1 MTTDGVLNAIRT
13 TNEIHQHNLLSL
25 LPAGYSPKVG
35 LNSDEQ
41 NTKSDISSEYTPS
54 TLLDSSSEYTPSDES
69 GEDDVI
75 LVKIKKRTDL
85 HQKESNCSS
94 PAKPENTELNEK
106 YSDESFDK
114 NESDNIENG
123 QFEKESNHSDH
134 ALGKRQ
140 NTSHHEEGRIPKK
153 QHKDKYTT
161 PSCEAVYKRQMES
174 SMGIDDQFFS
184 EEINIIS
191 IDDIPCELSFVNEN
205 LVDDFKIKE
214 INVSMLFRQYQ
225 NKSVDIAKTGG
236 LLVES
241 NTHEILSL
249 SSILLLIPDSHSK
262 TMINIFGSP
271 LLNEIYQQFVPA
283 QQPTLNLESEL
294 KFREVIKRAIKESWS
309 SVKKWW
315 LTELANDQTLDENL
329 GFVILECLKSLP
341 TAKIKNEPSET
352 TLITNYLDHV
362 MKGMLHDPNKYI
374 VEWPNTGLDESKAR
388 KSGRSKQPDFVVSV
402 IHQLQTSGVIFV
414 GEVSP
419 PSEKN
424 NVYKNCN
431 DLIRIGVFM
440 KDCLDSAIDLGAD
453 IKTLG
458 FQCVDYTVDFYMMD
472 IILQEKKCYILLMK

>member
-1 MTTDGVLNAIRT
+1 
-13 TNEIHQHNLLSL
+13 
-25 LPAGYSPKVG
+25 
-35 LNSDEQ
+35 
-41 NTKSDISSEYTPS
+41 
-54 TLLDSSSEYTPSDES
+54 
-69 GEDDVI
+69 
-75 LVKIKKRTDL
+75 
-85 HQKESNCSS
+85 
-94 PAKPENTELNEK
+94 
-106 YSDESFDK
+106 
-114 NESDNIENG
+114 
-123 QFEKESNHSDH
+123 
-134 ALGKRQ
+134 
-140 NTSHHEEGRIPKK
+140 
-153 QHKDKYTT
+153 
-161 PSCEAVYKRQMES
+161 MES

-205 LVDDFKIKE
+205 L
-214 INVSMLFRQYQ
+214 
-225 NKSVDIAKTGG
+225 
-236 LLVES
+236 
-241 NTHEILSL
+241 
-249 SSILLLIPDSHSK
+249 
-262 TMINIFGSP
+262 
-271 LLNEIYQQFVPA
+271 
-283 QQPTLNLESEL
+283 
-294 KFREVIKRAIKESWS
+294 FREVIKRAIKESWS

-472 IILQEKKCYILLMK
+472 IVQGTYIMIHIGQISVPASVKEMLHFVDEIEILLKIREIFCKSFD

>member
-1 MTTDGVLNAIRT
+1 
-13 TNEIHQHNLLSL
+13 
-25 LPAGYSPKVG
+25 
-35 LNSDEQ
+35 
-41 NTKSDISSEYTPS
+41 
-54 TLLDSSSEYTPSDES
+54 
-69 GEDDVI
+69 
-75 LVKIKKRTDL
+75 
-85 HQKESNCSS
+85 
-94 PAKPENTELNEK
+94 
-106 YSDESFDK
+106 
-114 NESDNIENG
+114 
-123 QFEKESNHSDH
+123 
-134 ALGKRQ
+134 
-140 NTSHHEEGRIPKK
+140 
-153 QHKDKYTT
+153 
-161 PSCEAVYKRQMES
+161 MES

-294 KFREVIKRAIKESWS
+294 KFREVIKRVIKESWS

-472 IILQEKKCYILLMK
+472 IVQGTYIMIHIGQISVPASVKEMLHFVDEIEILLKIREIFCKSFDSLYAKLCNPNDPSLPSTKASFKHDTWNTQIYEIVIEYVHFGMEDLIPKNDC

>member
-1 MTTDGVLNAIRT
+1 
-13 TNEIHQHNLLSL
+13 
-25 LPAGYSPKVG
+25 
-35 LNSDEQ
+35 
-41 NTKSDISSEYTPS
+41 
-54 TLLDSSSEYTPSDES
+54 
-69 GEDDVI
+69 
-75 LVKIKKRTDL
+75 
-85 HQKESNCSS
+85 
-94 PAKPENTELNEK
+94 
-106 YSDESFDK
+106 
-114 NESDNIENG
+114 
-123 QFEKESNHSDH
+123 
-134 ALGKRQ
+134 
-140 NTSHHEEGRIPKK
+140 
-153 QHKDKYTT
+153 
-161 PSCEAVYKRQMES
+161 MES

-388 KSGRSKQPDFVVSV
+388 KFRKKQTAGLCSICYPPVTDKRCYICGRSQSTFRK
-402 IHQLQTSGVIFV
+402 
-414 GEVSP
+414 E
-419 PSEKN
+419 
-424 NVYKNCN
+424 
-431 DLIRIGVFM
+431 
-440 KDCLDSAIDLGAD
+440 
-453 IKTLG
+453 
-458 FQCVDYTVDFYMMD
+458 QC
-472 IILQEKKCYILLMK
+472 I

>member
-1 MTTDGVLNAIRT
+1 MR
-13 TNEIHQHNLLSL
+13 S
-25 LPAGYSPKVG
+25 
-35 LNSDEQ
+35 
-41 NTKSDISSEYTPS
+41 
-54 TLLDSSSEYTPSDES
+54 
-69 GEDDVI
+69 
-75 LVKIKKRTDL
+75 
-85 HQKESNCSS
+85 
-94 PAKPENTELNEK
+94 
-106 YSDESFDK
+106 
-114 NESDNIENG
+114 
-123 QFEKESNHSDH
+123 
-134 ALGKRQ
+134 
-140 NTSHHEEGRIPKK
+140 
-153 QHKDKYTT
+153 
-161 PSCEAVYKRQMES
+161 RQMES

-225 NKSVDIAKTGG
+225 NKSVDIAKTGAICPG
-236 LLVES
+236 
-241 NTHEILSL
+241 T
-249 SSILLLIPDSHSK
+249 
-262 TMINIFGSP
+262 TTNIKFG
-271 LLNEIYQQFVPA
+271 ERI
-283 QQPTLNLESEL
+283 

-352 TLITNYLDHV
+352 TLITNYLDHVMKGMLHDPNKYIVEWHLDHV

-453 IKTLG
+453 IKMLG

-472 IILQEKKCYILLMK
+472 IVQGTYIMIHIGQISVPASVKEMLHFVDEIEILLKIREIFCKSFDSLYAKLCNPNDPSLLSTKASFKHDTWNTQIYEIVIEYVHSVWKI

>member
-1 MTTDGVLNAIRT
+1 MR
-13 TNEIHQHNLLSL
+13 S
-25 LPAGYSPKVG
+25 
-35 LNSDEQ
+35 
-41 NTKSDISSEYTPS
+41 
-54 TLLDSSSEYTPSDES
+54 
-69 GEDDVI
+69 
-75 LVKIKKRTDL
+75 
-85 HQKESNCSS
+85 
-94 PAKPENTELNEK
+94 
-106 YSDESFDK
+106 
-114 NESDNIENG
+114 
-123 QFEKESNHSDH
+123 
-134 ALGKRQ
+134 
-140 NTSHHEEGRIPKK
+140 
-153 QHKDKYTT
+153 
-161 PSCEAVYKRQMES
+161 RQMES

-225 NKSVDIAKTGG
+225 NKSVT
-236 LLVES
+236 
-241 NTHEILSL
+241 T
-249 SSILLLIPDSHSK
+249 
-262 TMINIFGSP
+262 NIKFG
-271 LLNEIYQQFVPA
+271 ERI
-283 QQPTLNLESEL
+283 

-453 IKTLG
+453 IKMLG

-472 IILQEKKCYILLMK
+472 IVQGTYIMIHIGQISVPASVKEMLHFVDEIEILLKIREIFCKSFDSLYAKLCNPNDPSLLSTKASFKHDTWNTQIYEIVIEYVHSVWKI

>member
-1 MTTDGVLNAIRT
+1 EPMTTNLAYFNAPPESWTIHGYYKFRKLQSDFSGPSKGKTSTGATSYFEGRAPFSCPVDDFSARQPNVRRKRRRLLERGRSRKGTEYRAGRLQSVKVTTDGVLNAIRT

-25 LPAGYSPKVG
+25 LPAGYSPKIG

-41 NTKSDISSEYTPS
+41 NTKSDFSSEYTPS

-75 LVKIKKRTDL
+75 LRTDL

-106 YSDESFDK
+106 YR
-114 NESDNIENG
+114 
-123 QFEKESNHSDH
+123 
-134 ALGKRQ
+134 KRQ

-161 PSCEAVYKRQMES
+161 PSCEAVYK
-174 SMGIDDQFFS
+174 DKW
-184 EEINIIS
+184 
-191 IDDIPCELSFVNEN
+191 N
-205 LVDDFKIKE
+205 L
-214 INVSMLFRQYQ
+214 QW
-225 NKSVDIAKTGG
+225 
-236 LLVES
+236 
-241 NTHEILSL
+241 
-249 SSILLLIPDSHSK
+249 
-262 TMINIFGSP
+262 
-271 LLNEIYQQFVPA
+271 
-283 QQPTLNLESEL
+283 SEL

-362 MKGMLHDPNKYI
+362 MKGMVHDPNKYI

-472 IILQEKKCYILLMK
+472 IVQGTYIMIHIGQISVPASVKEMLHFVDEIEILLKIREIFCKSFD